1 MAKLMNAM
9 LEQLWTIL
17 TRERAWREG
26 RPPARGRRSR
36 SGVALLLVLTI
47 VVLLTVL
54 VTEVVHG
61 AAIRVRL
68 AANQRDEAK
77 AEALA
82 MGGVQFYRLLLI
94 ADKQLEGSGA
104 FAMLDSY
111 LSSMGMYAPINSNTL
126 WQIVPKISS
135 SVLRMLLLTDGDEEE
150 AKELGARG
158 LTDEEREEAE
168 ELGGHL
174 RKPFLDFDGDF
185 MAGVEDEDKRIFVGG
200 LRATNMVELQSDPH
214 AGMLAS
220 LMSGDRQDEYMRDQ
234 NIDKWE
240 LIGNLV
246 DWTDQDDK
254 RIYDGGNESQ
264 VYEAIDEDEAPY
276 RPKNAPFDTQDEI
289 RLVDLWNKDQIWLRY
304 GRHLT
309 IYGSGKVNINTAD
322 RRVMEAIFQ
331 RFIQPPPTQDSM
343 NLIWQQLQA
352 FRNLSIFAEGGGGVF
367 PDVGG
372 FVAFLR
378 EIAPGTV
385 DEGIAQSLTTKS
397 TVFRITSEGEV
408 GDAKVKIEA
417 VFDFQRSPIGRVMY
431 WRVQ

>member
-1 MAKLMNAM
+1 M
-9 LEQLWTIL
+9 LDLLRRAGREL
-17 TRERAWREG
+17 TVERG
-26 RPPARGRRSR
+26 RGRGRRSR
-36 SGVALLLVLTI
+36 SGIALLLVLTI
-47 VVLLTVL
+47 IVLLTVL

-61 AAIRVRL
+61 AAIRLRL
-68 AANQRDEAK
+68 ASNQRDEAK

-104 FAMLDSY
+104 YAMLDSY

-126 WQIVPKISS
+126 WQIVPKVSS
-135 SVLRMLLLTDGDEEE
+135 SVMRMLLLTDNDEDE
-150 AKELGARG
+150 AREMGARG
-158 LTDEEREEAE
+158 MTQDERDEAD
-168 ELGGHL
+168 ELGSRLH
-174 RKPFLDFDGDF
+174 KPFLDFDGDF
-185 MAGVEDEDKRIFVGG
+185 TAGVQDEDKRIFVGG
-200 LRATNMVELQSDPH
+200 LTATNMVELQSDPH

-220 LMSGDRQDEYMRDQ
+220 LMSGDKQDEYLRDQ

-254 RIYDGGNESQ
+254 RIYDGGSESQ
-264 VYEAIDEDEAPY
+264 VYETIDEDEAPY
-276 RPKNAPFDTQDEI
+276 RPKNAPFDTEEEI
-289 RLVDLWNKDQIWLRY
+289 RLVDGWNKDQIWMRY

-322 RRVMEAIFQ
+322 RRVMEAVLQ

-343 NLIWQQLQA
+343 SLIWQQIQA

-367 PDVGG
+367 PDVGN
-372 FVAFLR
+372 FVGFLR

-385 DEGIAQSLTTKS
+385 DEGISQALTTKS

-408 GDAKVKIEA
+408 GDAKVTIEA